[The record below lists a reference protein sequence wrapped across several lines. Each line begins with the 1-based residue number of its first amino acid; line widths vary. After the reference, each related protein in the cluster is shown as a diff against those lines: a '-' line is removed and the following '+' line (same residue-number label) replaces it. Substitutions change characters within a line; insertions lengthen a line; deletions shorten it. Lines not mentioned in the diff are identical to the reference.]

1 MVKIESIKFDA
12 KFIDVADIDAGK
24 EDLRIKVRVICMWKV
39 PQFSNPSEFS
49 SLEMVLIDE
58 MLSHFAIAPSVGG
71 YRPTLHPYKL
81 IFEMETRVQL
91 CEGPDIRSFG
101 FSFIDLDV
109 LSSYDADFGFL
120 SDVIGVLTGVSS
132 EREYVH
138 DGKMIKMIVLELTDP
153 SAKCECALFGDYVDE
168 FQRLT
173 SKTFKWSASCCDS
186 VCQGK
191 ASIQNATNA
200 TRIYI
205 NPKIEESGALKNR
218 LDISGISTSSPVPII
233 GPRAR
238 PSFEDDL
245 LNLYPKK
252 TIKELESLMEE
263 GIFVVC
269 VVIDGFVDVALSNWW
284 YLACKWHRIATPD
297 SGAHYCKGCDK
308 HVYVTI
314 PRFKVKANVFDGE
327 TNVVFVIFD
336 GDMQYLIQKECPSLV
351 VSVQGE
357 NRGIYPTEFEDLKG
371 VKLLFKSNVV
381 SPIKEIKKT
390 VYSPTRVDEFASGLF
405 ESSEALKFAEENL
418 VTPDCD
424 VVDNSTDDCSF
435 DVIIVDDDDSD
446 INVGMSAVKRK
457 AQEGQYWTQRRT

>member
-1 MVKIESIKFDA
+1 MEQEEMEREGDEDTSKVRRPAWVNPYEGKPEPKKFPGGPSDKTVLLEYRSTPHIARCVLASIRNILINSLMISDKVPNGFRIYRELESAYTLTFLPNQGGPDSTVYKLGFHLLYVASIENRRVIVGFGEMVKIESIKFDA
-12 KFIDVADIDAGK
+12 KFIDVADIDA
-24 EDLRIKVRVICMWKV
+24 
-39 PQFSNPSEFS
+39 
-49 SLEMVLIDE
+49 
-58 MLSHFAIAPSVGG
+58 
-71 YRPTLHPYKL
+71 
-81 IFEMETRVQL
+81 
-91 CEGPDIRSFG
+91 
-101 FSFIDLDV
+101 
-109 LSSYDADFGFL
+109 
-120 SDVIGVLTGVSS
+120 GVSS

-153 SAKCECALFGDYVDE
+153 
-168 FQRLT
+168 
-173 SKTFKWSASCCDS
+173 
-186 VCQGK
+186 
-191 ASIQNATNA
+191 
-200 TRIYI
+200 
-205 NPKIEESGALKNR
+205 R